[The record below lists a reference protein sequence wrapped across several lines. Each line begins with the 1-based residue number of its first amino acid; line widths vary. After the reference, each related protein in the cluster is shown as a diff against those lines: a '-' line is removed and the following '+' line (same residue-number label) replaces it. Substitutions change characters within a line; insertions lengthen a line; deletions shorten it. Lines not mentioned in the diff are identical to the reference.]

1 MTLKELKLVTDWLKY
16 HIIQNPEIMFSDG
29 SRAAGKGFRSFRTPE
44 GYTTRAS
51 AIDLVGV
58 IVYLHNRLSEEITG
72 SPYNYMF
79 HWANKIG
86 SWVDDCSNLDQCIYN
101 PVDENEDL

>member
-1 MTLKELKLVTDWLKY
+1 MSADEFKMLTDWLKDN
-16 HIIQNPEIMFSDG
+16 IIRNPAIMFSDG
-29 SRAAGKGFRSFRTPE
+29 ARAAGLTEE
-44 GYTTRAS
+44 GYTINETG
-51 AIDLVGV
+51 IDLVEV

-86 SWVDDCSNLDQCIYN
+86 AWVEDNDNLEQCKYR
-101 PVDENEDL
+101 PVDENE